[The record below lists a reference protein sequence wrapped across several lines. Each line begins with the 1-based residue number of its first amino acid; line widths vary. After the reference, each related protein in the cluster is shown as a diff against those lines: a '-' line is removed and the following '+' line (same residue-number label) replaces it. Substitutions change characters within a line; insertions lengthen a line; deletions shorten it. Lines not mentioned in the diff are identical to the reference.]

1 MLHCVII
8 DDEPLAVD
16 LLQSYIEKT
25 PDLRLLQAFND
36 APSAAAYIGANPV
49 DLIFLDVQMPHINGI
64 QLLQSL
70 EKPPMVIFTTA
81 YSEYAAQGFE
91 LDAIDYLLK
100 PFDIARFQRAVNKA
114 QDYHRYLQKE
124 AEAATPYIFVKSEY
138 QVIKINLDEIRYIE
152 ALDDYIKIY
161 TTTGRPILTL
171 MTLKAMA
178 ERLPE
183 DKFARV
189 HRSFI
194 VSLTRIESVRNRK
207 VRIGDAEI
215 PVGNSYVESFSRV
228 LEKRGV

>member
-1 MLHCVII
+1 MLNCVII
-8 DDEPLAVD
+8 DDEPLAVE
-16 LLQSYIEKT
+16 LLQSYIDRM
-25 PDLRLLQAFND
+25 PDLKLVCSFND
-36 APSAAAYIGANPV
+36 ALDAAAYLRTAEV
-49 DLIFLDVQMPHINGI
+49 DLLFLDVQMPHMNGI
-64 QLLQSL
+64 QLLKSL

-81 YSEYAAQGFE
+81 YTEYAAQGFE

-100 PFDIARFQRAVNKA
+100 PFDMARFQRSVGKA
-114 QDYHRYLQKE
+114 MDYHKYLQKDV
-124 AEAATPYIFVKSEY
+124 APAMPYIFVKSEY
-138 QVIKINLDEIRYIE
+138 QVIKINLEDIRYIE

-161 TTTGRPILTL
+161 TTSGRPILTL

-194 VSLTRIESVRNRK
+194 VSLLKIDSVRNRRVK
-207 VRIGDAEI
+207 IGDSEI

-228 LEKRGV
+228 LDRRSL